1 MKRRRI
7 IAFWIAMFACSFA
20 ANAQVADTNVLTA
33 DSLLPF
39 IDSLAVFQDISVTQ
53 DTSVVADTSAARDT
67 IAAERI
73 VTDTVRRETAAST
86 RKQGYEIA
94 GVVKDKNTGEGVPF
108 ATVFLAGTG
117 IGSAADLDGNFLLK
131 IPDLPKDTLRIQ
143 AVGYNTVNR
152 KLDRQKNS
160 YSFFIELERA
170 DNVLEEFVVHP
181 GEDPA
186 VTLLKLIIEHK
197 PENNPDR
204 TENYKYE
211 VYNKLEV
218 DLQRLSKEQ
227 FEKLPVPY
235 MKKFSFIYNNLDSTS
250 EQTPFLPFYLTET
263 LSDYYFQRNPKKARE
278 FIHASQ
284 IKGFKNESI
293 TKFMGSMYQNIN
305 SYDNF
310 IPVFDKQFVSPISN
324 QGLFYYKY
332 KIKDTQQAYGHDIV
346 LVQFVPR
353 RNGENCF
360 YGDFWVV
367 DSVYA
372 LQRISME
379 VPKDANI
386 NWVSRV
392 SLYQEFAP
400 VKDSLWFCVKDKFIA
415 DFAAPYGAKLP
426 GFIGRKTTSYEDI
439 VVNDPSIEEVV
450 NNPQYKE
457 DVIVADTAR
466 HASEAF
472 WESARHDSLS
482 KNEKA
487 IYHMIDTLESLP
499 LFIRYKNMIK
509 FIATG
514 VKEFGPIELGP
525 YWNVYSSNP
534 VEGQRFRFS
543 MGTTPKLFK
552 DIYLNGYAAYG
563 TKDEEF
569 KYKLAGLWLLNRHPR
584 MYLYGSY
591 VHDIDRSTS
600 YYDAVS
606 NDNLFSNWF
615 RKAGIPWKL
624 AMVDEARLEWYKEYF
639 SGFSHMF
646 MFLHRDFDPYA
657 PLPHAGIFTDG
668 QGDPTDHIANSEVAV
683 RLRFAY
689 KERFLEGNYYR
700 VSLGSKYPIVEA
712 RYGMGIKN
720 FWNSGYEYQKV
731 SLSISDEVKIA
742 PLGSLYYNLFAG
754 KYFGTLP
761 YPLLEVHPGNEFL
774 YYNKYAFNM
783 MNRYEFISDQ
793 YAGVNIE
800 HNIGGGVFN
809 YIPYLKKLK
818 MRQFWTAKVL
828 YGSLSDANKNLNLD
842 KGYPFRTLSDKPYI
856 ELGTGISNI
865 LQLFRLDFVW
875 RVSPDL
881 LPGESNDR
889 YFGIFGSVR
898 FNF

>member
-1 MKRRRI
+1 MG
-7 IAFWIAMFACSFA
+7 
-20 ANAQVADTNVLTA
+20 ANAQTA
-33 DSLLPF
+33 DSIVRLPDTVIHADSVIDSTALAIPF
-39 IDSLAVFQDISVTQ
+39 INTDSVKIAPTDSTHVQTTDSSATPIYVAPKKIGYKIS
-53 DTSVVADTSAARDT
+53 
-67 IAAERI
+67 
-73 VTDTVRRETAAST
+73 
-86 RKQGYEIA
+86 
-94 GVVKDKNTGEGVPF
+94 GVVKDKNTSEGVPF
-108 ATVFLAGTG
+108 ATVFLPGTSLG
-117 IGSAADLDGNFLLK
+117 TSADLDGNFVLQLAE
-131 IPDLPKDTLRIQ
+131 LPHDTLRVQ
-143 AVGYNTVNR
+143 AMGYNTTSR
-152 KLDRQKNS
+152 RLDRNKNQIT
-160 YSFFIELERA
+160 YFIELDRA
-170 DNVLEEFVVHP
+170 DNTLEEFVVRP

-186 VTLLKLIIEHK
+186 VVLLKQIIEHK
-197 PENNPDR
+197 PRNNPDR

-218 DLQRLSKEQ
+218 DLQRLSREQ

-235 MKKFSFIYNNLDSTS
+235 MKKFGFIYDNLDTTS

-263 LSDYYFQRNPKKARE
+263 LSDFYFQRSPKKQKE
-278 FIHASQ
+278 FIRASQ

-332 KIKDTQQAYGHDIV
+332 KIKDTQQAYGHNIV
-346 LVQFVPR
+346 LVQFIPR

-386 NWVSRV
+386 NWVNRV

-400 VKDSLWFCVKDKFIA
+400 VADSLWFCVRDKFIV
-415 DFAAPYGAKLP
+415 DFEAPYGAKLP
-426 GFIGRKTTSYEDI
+426 GFIGRKSTSYKDI
-439 VVNDPSIEEVV
+439 VLNEDSIADVV
-450 NNPQYKE
+450 NNPAYKE

-466 HASEAF
+466 NASDAF
-472 WESARHDSLS
+472 WTTARHDTLN
-482 KNEKA
+482 KNERA

-499 LFIRYKNMIK
+499 VFVRYKNTIK

-534 VEGQRFRFS
+534 IEGQRFRFS

-552 DIYLNGYAAYG
+552 NAYLNGYVAYG

-569 KYKLAGLWLLNRHPR
+569 KYRVSGLWLLDRKPR
-584 MYLYGSY
+584 MYLFASY
-591 VHDIDRSTS
+591 THDIDRSTS

-606 NDNLFSNWF
+606 NDNIFSNLF
-615 RKAGIPWKL
+615 RKSGVPWKL
-624 AMVDEARLEWYKEYF
+624 AMVDESRLEWYKEYF
-639 SGFSHMF
+639 NGFSHMF
-646 MFLHRDFDPYA
+646 MFLRRNFNPYA
-657 PLPHAGIFTDG
+657 PLPDVSVFKNEEGN
-668 QGDPTDHIANSEVAV
+668 IADNVTNSEVAV

-689 KERFLEGNYYR
+689 KERFLEGNYLR
-700 VSLGSKYPIVEA
+700 VSLGSKYPVVEA

-720 FWNSGYEYQKV
+720 FLGGGYWYRKV
-731 SLSISDEVKIA
+731 SLSVSDYLKIA
-742 PLGSLYYNLFAG
+742 PFGELYYNVFGG
-754 KYFGTLP
+754 KYYGTLP
-761 YPLLEVHPGNEFL
+761 YPLLEIHPGNEFH

-783 MNRYEFISDQ
+783 MNRFEFISDQ
-793 YAGVNIE
+793 YAGINLE

-828 YGSLSDANKNLNLD
+828 YGNLNEDNRKLNLD
-842 KGYPFRTLSDKPYI
+842 KGYPFRTLDDKPYI
-856 ELGTGISNI
+856 EVGTGIANI
-865 LQLFRLDFVW
+865 LQLFRVDFVW
-875 RVSPDL
+875 RLSPEL
-881 LPGESNDR
+881 LPEESNDR

>member
-1 MKRRRI
+1 MRLRSGCAI
-7 IAFWIAMFACSFA
+7 VIVFLLSCLCLQ
-20 ANAQVADTNVLTA
+20 ANAQVADTL
-33 DSLLPF
+33 
-39 IDSLAVFQDISVTQ
+39 IAVP
-53 DTSVVADTSAARDT
+53 DTSFIQSDSIGLLQDSIRALDTLA
-67 IAAERI
+67 
-73 VTDTVRRETAAST
+73 VTDTANTTTPQAAT
-86 RKQGYEIA
+86 TVAKPGYEIA
-94 GVVKDKNTGEGVPF
+94 GIIKDKNTGEGVPF
-108 ATVFLAGTG
+108 ATVFIPGTSLG
-117 IGSAADLDGNFLLK
+117 TAADLDGNFSLTL
-131 IPDLPKDTLRIQ
+131 PALPKDTLRIQ
-143 AVGYNTVNR
+143 AMGYATANR
-152 KLDRQKNS
+152 KLDKNKNK

-170 DNVLEEFVVHP
+170 DNVLEEFVVRP

-186 VTLLKLIIEHK
+186 VVLLRQIIEHK
-197 PENNPDR
+197 PQNNPDR
-204 TENYKYE
+204 TQNYSYE

-218 DLQRLSKEQ
+218 DLQRLSREQ
-227 FEKLPVPY
+227 FEKLPVPF
-235 MKKFSFIYNNLDSTS
+235 MKKFSFIYDNLDTSS
-250 EQTPFLPFYLTET
+250 EQTPFLPIYLTET
-263 LSDYYFQRNPKKARE
+263 ISDYYFQRTPRKAKE
-278 FIHASQ
+278 FIRASQ
-284 IKGFKNESI
+284 IKGIKNESV

-332 KIKDTQQAYGHDIV
+332 KIKDTQEAYGHNII
-346 LVQFVPR
+346 LVQYIPK

-415 DFAAPYGAKLP
+415 DFVAPYGAKLP
-426 GFIGRKTTSYEDI
+426 GFIGRKTTSYRDVAVNNDSI
-439 VVNDPSIEEVV
+439 GNIVNDPK
-450 NNPQYKE
+450 YKE

-466 HASEAF
+466 HASETF
-472 WESARHDSLS
+472 WTENRHDTLN
-482 KNEKA
+482 KNERA
-487 IYHMIDTLESLP
+487 IYHMIDTLEGMP
-499 LFIRYKNMIK
+499 MFIRYKNMIK
-509 FIATG
+509 FLATG

-525 YWNVYSSNP
+525 YWNVYSTNP

-552 DIYLNGYAAYG
+552 NAYLNGYVAYG

-569 KYKLAGLWLLNRHPR
+569 KYKLSGLWLLDRKPR

-591 VHDIDRSTS
+591 THDVDRSTS

-606 NDNLFSNWF
+606 NDNIFSNLF
-615 RKAGIPWKL
+615 RKPGIPWKL
-624 AMVDEARLEWYKEYF
+624 AMVDEARVEWFKEYF

-646 MFLHRDFDPYA
+646 MFLHREFDPYA
-657 PLPHAGIFTDG
+657 PLPHGGIFKDA
-668 QGDPTDHIANSEVAV
+668 QGDPTDHIVNTEVAV

-700 VSLGSKYPIVEA
+700 VSLGSKYPIVEG

-720 FWNSGYEYQKV
+720 FWNSGYWYRKV
-731 SLSISDEVKIA
+731 SLSVSDDVKIA
-742 PLGSLYYNLFAG
+742 PLGSLYYNIFAG

-761 YPLLEVHPGNEFL
+761 YALLEVHPGNEFY

-828 YGSLSDANKNLNLD
+828 YGSLSDANKQLNLN
-842 KGYPFRTLSDKPYI
+842 KGYPFRTLEKDPYI

-865 LQLFRLDFVW
+865 LQLFRIDFVW
-875 RVSPDL
+875 RVSPSQ
-881 LPGESNDR
+881 LPEESDDR